1 MGYAVGYLLIGLL
14 LGWAWNR
21 VEFARTGLGG
31 TRASF
36 AAFFL
41 AWPLVALCAIAVAAI
56 WARKFDD
63 AYRCE
68 EPAPHG
74 DQAPAAAPPD
84 PPALTGRAAAH

>member
-1 MGYAVGYLLIGLL
+1 MGYVVLYFLIGLL

-63 AYRCE
+63 AYRGE
-68 EPAPHG
+68 EPVPP
-74 DQAPAAAPPD
+74 DEAPAAAKPD
-84 PPALTGRAAAH
+84 PPALTDGAAAH